1 MGRLTTLSPQSSNRR
16 CNAHRRRRLPANAV
30 KTNASPGKTQV
41 APRACFALFFEKG
54 EVCSLE
60 KYWKADMCPPASEL
74 PIRYFTIVMFSIAI
88 RRGLLYFTIV
98 NFEVPAGSVSKAVAL
113 REGDSNVRRLRPTTA
128 SSKASGTRRLNYGTF
143 QTRAS
148 ASPTP
153 QSCHPCRCDSR
164 GFAHVWP

>member
-16 CNAHRRRRLPANAV
+16 CNAQSAALARKRGQNKRKRG
-30 KTNASPGKTQV
+30 KDAS
-41 APRACFALFFEKG
+41 RAACLLCSVLEKG

-153 QSCHPCRCDSR
+153 QSCRPCRCDSR